1 MQNDQLTIVLIILG
15 VLVLGLI
22 IWALMRRKRSD
33 TLRSKYGDEY
43 ERVVKEHGGSK
54 GEANLLEREKRVSQ
68 FDIRPLD
75 GAERERFGHEWHE
88 VKALFVDAPREAV
101 LRGDRLLTEML
112 RTRGYPMADFDRLY
126 EDLTVDHA
134 DVARHYRAGHDI
146 AVSPEPTTEEMRRA
160 LNHYEQLVDEMMKD
174 TGHATGHQPS
184 GHEER
189 RHHDNAAHTAHAER
203 PHDPPTMPVS
213 RRVDDRPSS

>member
-15 VLVLGLI
+15 VLVLALVA
-22 IWALMRRKRSD
+22 WTLMRKKRSD
-33 TLRSKYGDEY
+33 TLRSRYGEEY
-43 ERVVKEHGGSK
+43 DRTVKEHGGRQ
-54 GEANLLEREKRVSQ
+54 GEANLLDREKRVSQ
-68 FDIRPLD
+68 FNIRPLD
-75 GAERERFGHEWHE
+75 SAEQERFGHEWHE

-134 DVARHYRAGHDI
+134 DVAKHYRAGHDI

-160 LNHYEQLVDEMMKD
+160 LNHYEQLVGEMMKD
-174 TGHATGHQPS
+174 TGPATGYQQPRQ
-184 GHEER
+184 EER
-189 RHHDNAAHTAHAER
+189 HHHNVAPTAHAER

-213 RRVDDRPSS
+213 RRVDERPSN